1 MVGWGRR
8 AATKKRANQIERMV
22 ALIKYGMR
30 TKTYKEFAESFS
42 NPGSEA
48 DPVSQSRKEA
58 HFVMRFSRKCWYDAT
73 AAYGQTGGRPFI
85 NLLGQGDDFGVF
97 VTADPFFDGA
107 TADLHLESG
116 QIAGRDAQAV
126 VRALQAM
133 PDWNSFADVERLLS
147 GLI

>member
-1 MVGWGRR
+1 MFGWGRSGV
-8 AATKKRANQIERMV
+8 TKKRANQIARML
-22 ALIKYGMR
+22 AHIKHGMR

-42 NPGSEA
+42 NPGSEP
-48 DPVSQSRKEA
+48 DPTSQSRNEA
-58 HFVMRFSRKCWYDAT
+58 HFVMRFSRKCWYDAK
-73 AAYGQTGGRPFI
+73 AAFGPTEGRPFI
-85 NLLGQGDDFGVF
+85 NLQGQGDDFGVF
-97 VTADPFFDGA
+97 VTADPFSMGA

-133 PDWNSFADVERLLS
+133 PDWKSFADVERLLS